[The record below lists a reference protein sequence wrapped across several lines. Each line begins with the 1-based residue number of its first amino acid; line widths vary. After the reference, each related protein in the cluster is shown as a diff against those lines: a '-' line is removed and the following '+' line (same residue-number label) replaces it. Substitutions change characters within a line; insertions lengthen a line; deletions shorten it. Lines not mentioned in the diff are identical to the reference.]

1 MLDVNRTQE
10 RQHLHGPD
18 HRDPAMPQGGGNNAG
33 LAPKIALGI
42 LLVALGSVL
51 AAATLH
57 LLTVQQSLSELIA
70 GAAALIGMFACQVVL
85 SAPRRVRL
93 GRRQQYWILAVQVA
107 LSYPPILLM
116 GTAWVGIT
124 GFLAGSLLLVLRPP
138 WSWVTAGLTVVS
150 TMSLTTG
157 WSGKTY
163 LDVAY
168 IGISTVMIASLV
180 YGLTA
185 LSEMVL
191 QLRSAQQEIARLAV
205 EQERLRFARDLHDL
219 LGYSLSAITLRS
231 ELTLRLV
238 DQHPARAREELS
250 TVLEISRQALADTR
264 QVARSYRDM
273 SFPAELASARSVFSA
288 AGIDIEVDCKLVD
301 DLPDQVGTVLATVL
315 REGIT
320 NILRHSTVR
329 HCRIEARSTGD
340 GSVQLQ
346 VRNDGVAAH
355 VGGPSS
361 YDGSGIGNLCA
372 RVTAIGGGLTAGVR
386 EDGCFHLVATV
397 PLDFGVSRRL
407 PRPRLLVDQR
417 TRKSDDGTRSAV

>member
-1 MLDVNRTQE
+1 M
-10 RQHLHGPD
+10 HSPD
-18 HRDPAMPQGGGNNAG
+18 HRDPAMPQRGGNNAG

-51 AAATLH
+51 AAAALH

-191 QLRSAQQEIARLAV
+191 KLRSAQEEIARLAV

-273 SFPAELASARSVFSA
+273 SFPAELASARSVFCA
-288 AGIDIEVDCKLVD
+288 AGIDIEVDCTLV

-329 HCRIEARSTGD
+329 RCRIEARRTGD
-340 GSVQLQ
+340 GSVQLH

-355 VGGPSS
+355 LDELSS
-361 YDGSGIGNLCA
+361 YNGSGIGNLSA
-372 RVTAIGGGLTAGVR
+372 RVSAIGGGLTAGVR
-386 EDGCFHLVATV
+386 EDGCFHLVAKV
-397 PLDFGVSRRL
+397 PLDFGVSRRV

-417 TRKSDDGTRSAV
+417 TTKSDDGTRSAV

>member
-1 MLDVNRTQE
+1 
-10 RQHLHGPD
+10 
-18 HRDPAMPQGGGNNAG
+18 MPQRGGNNAG

-93 GRRQQYWILAVQVA
+93 GRRQQYRILAVQVA

-191 QLRSAQQEIARLAV
+191 KLRSAQEEIARLAV

-273 SFPAELASARSVFSA
+273 SFPAELASARSVFCA
-288 AGIDIEVDCKLVD
+288 AGIDIEVDCTLV

-329 HCRIEARSTGD
+329 RCRIEARCTGD
-340 GSVQLQ
+340 GSVQLH

-355 VGGPSS
+355 LGEPSS
-361 YDGSGIGNLCA
+361 YDGSGIGNLSA
-372 RVTAIGGGLTAGVR
+372 RVSAIGGGLTAGVR
-386 EDGCFHLVATV
+386 EDGCFHLVAKV
-397 PLDFGVSRRL
+397 PLDFGVSRRV

>member
-1 MLDVNRTQE
+1 M
-10 RQHLHGPD
+10 HSAD
-18 HRDPAMPQGGGNNAG
+18 HRDPAMYGRDGGDAG

-42 LLVALGSVL
+42 LLVALGGVL

-57 LLTVQQSLSELIA
+57 LLTVQQSLFQLIA
-70 GAAALIGMFACQVVL
+70 GALALLGMFACQVVL
-85 SAPRRVRL
+85 SATRRVRL
-93 GRRQQYWILAVQVA
+93 KRRQQYWILVIQLA

-124 GFLAGSLLLVLRPP
+124 GFLTGSLLLVLRSP
-138 WSWVTAGLTVVS
+138 WSWVCSGLTVAT
-150 TMSLTTG
+150 TMGLTTT
-157 WSGKTY
+157 WSGRTY
-163 LDVAY
+163 LDATY
-168 IGISTVMIASLV
+168 IGVSTITTASLV
-180 YGLTA
+180 YGLTS

-191 QLRSAQQEIARLAV
+191 KLRSAQQEIARLAV

-273 SFPAELASARSVFSA
+273 SFCAELASARSVFGA
-288 AGIDIEVDCKLVD
+288 AGIGIEVDSTLM
-301 DLPDQVGTVLATVL
+301 DLPDRVGTVLATVL

-329 HCRIEARSTGD
+329 RCRISARDMGNGT
-340 GSVQLQ
+340 VVLH
-346 VRNDGVAAH
+346 VRNDGVARSSGDPA
-355 VGGPSS
+355 S
-361 YDGSGIGNLCA
+361 YDGSGIGNLST
-372 RVTAIGGGLTAGVR
+372 RVSAIGGELTAGVR
-386 EDGCFHLVATV
+386 ADGCFHLEAKV
-397 PLDFGVSRRL
+397 PLDCGESRRAH
-407 PRPRLLVDQR
+407 RPALVLMDKQII
-417 TRKSDDGTRSAV
+417 

>member
-1 MLDVNRTQE
+1 MHDVNRTQE
-10 RQHLHGPD
+10 RQHLHSAD
-18 HRDPAMPQGGGNNAG
+18 RHDPAMPRPGGDAG
-33 LAPKIALGI
+33 LAPRIALGI
-42 LLVALGSVL
+42 LMIALGSVL

-57 LLTVQQSLSELIA
+57 LLTVRQSLSELFV
-70 GAAALIGMFACQVVL
+70 GVPALLGMFVCQVVL

-93 GRRQQYWILAVQVA
+93 KRSQQYWILAVQIV

-124 GFLAGSLLLVLRPP
+124 GFLAGSLLLVLRAP
-138 WSWVTAGLTVVS
+138 WSWVSAGLAVIS
-150 TMSLTTG
+150 TMSLTTA

-168 IGISTVMIASLV
+168 IGISTVMVAALV
-180 YGLTA
+180 YGLTS
-185 LSEMVL
+185 LSEMVAK
-191 QLRSAQQEIARLAV
+191 LRSAQQEIARLAV

-273 SFPAELASARSVFSA
+273 SFPAELASARSVFGA
-288 AGIDIEVDCKLVD
+288 AGIDIDVDCTLV

-320 NILRHSTVR
+320 NILRHSSVR
-329 HCRIEARSTGD
+329 HCRIKAHSAGD
-340 GSVQLQ
+340 GAVLLHVS
-346 VRNDGVAAH
+346 NDGVAAPA
-355 VGGPSS
+355 GGPSS
-361 YDGSGIGNLCA
+361 HDGSGLGNLSA
-372 RVTAIGGGLTAGVR
+372 RVVAIGGGLTAGVR
-386 EDGCFHLVATV
+386 DDGCFHLMAKV
-397 PLDFGVSRRL
+397 PLDCGVSRRV
-407 PRPRLLVDQR
+407 PRPRLLVDQGL
-417 TRKSDDGTRSAV
+417 RKSGEGTRSAV

>member
-1 MLDVNRTQE
+1 M
-10 RQHLHGPD
+10 
-18 HRDPAMPQGGGNNAG
+18 G
-33 LAPKIALGI
+33 LAPKIAQGI

-57 LLTVQQSLSELIA
+57 LLTVQQSLAELLV

-93 GRRQQYWILAVQVA
+93 GRRQQYWILAIQVT

-124 GFLAGSLLLVLRPP
+124 GFLAGSLLLVLRSPG
-138 WSWVTAGLTVVS
+138 SWVTAGLTVVS
-150 TMSLTTG
+150 TMSLTTA

-168 IGISTVMIASLV
+168 IGISTVMVASLV

-191 QLRSAQQEIARLAV
+191 KLRSAQEEIARLAV

-273 SFPAELASARSVFSA
+273 SFPAELASARSVFCA
-288 AGIDIEVDCKLVD
+288 AGIDIEVDCTLV

-320 NILRHSTVR
+320 NILRHSSVR

-340 GSVQLQ
+340 GSVQLH
-346 VRNDGVAAH
+346 VRNDGVDAH
-355 VGGPSS
+355 FGEPSS
-361 YDGSGIGNLCA
+361 YDGSGIGNLSA
-372 RVTAIGGGLTAGVR
+372 RVTAIGGALTACVW
-386 EDGCFHLVATV
+386 EDGCFHLVAKV
-397 PLDFGVSRRL
+397 PLEFGTSGRV
-407 PRPRLLVDQR
+407 PRPRRLVDQPV
-417 TRKSDDGTRSAV
+417 RKSDDGTRSAV

>member
-1 MLDVNRTQE
+1 M
-10 RQHLHGPD
+10 HSAD
-18 HRDPAMPQGGGNNAG
+18 HRDPAMYGRDGGDAG

-42 LLVALGSVL
+42 LLVALGGVL

-57 LLTVQQSLSELIA
+57 LLTVQQSLFQLIA
-70 GAAALIGMFACQVVL
+70 GALALLGMFACQVVL

-93 GRRQQYWILAVQVA
+93 RRREQYWILIIQVA

-124 GFLAGSLLLVLRPP
+124 GFLTGSLLIVLRSP
-138 WSWVTAGLTVVS
+138 WSWVCAGLTVAT
-150 TMSLTTG
+150 TMALTTT
-157 WSGKTY
+157 WSGKAF
-163 LDVAY
+163 LDVTY
-168 IGISTVMIASLV
+168 IGVSTITTGSLV
-180 YGLTA
+180 YGLTS

-191 QLRSAQQEIARLAV
+191 KLRSAQQEIARLAV

-273 SFPAELASARSVFSA
+273 SFPCELASARSVFGA
-288 AGIDIEVDCKLVD
+288 AGIDIEVDSTLV

-320 NILRHSTVR
+320 NILRHSSVR
-329 HCRIEARSTGD
+329 HCRIEARSAGD
-340 GSVQLQ
+340 GAVLLR
-346 VRNDGVAAH
+346 VKNDGVASGAAEL
-355 VGGPSS
+355 SS
-361 YDGSGIGNLCA
+361 YDGSGIGNLSA
-372 RVTAIGGGLTAGVR
+372 RVGAIGGQLTAGVR
-386 EDGCFHLVATV
+386 EDGCFHLEARV
-397 PLDFGVSRRL
+397 PLDCGGTRRV

-417 TRKSDDGTRSAV
+417 LREPEDGTRSAV

>member
-10 RQHLHGPD
+10 RKHLHSPD
-18 HRDPAMPQGGGNNAG
+18 RSDSATPPRSGGDAG
-33 LAPKIALGI
+33 LAPKIALTI

-57 LLTVQQSLSELIA
+57 LLTVQQSLTDLIG
-70 GAAALIGMFACQVVL
+70 GAAALLGMFACQVVL

-93 GRRQQYWILAVQVA
+93 RRGQQYWILAVQVG
-107 LSYPPILLM
+107 LTYPPILFM
-116 GTAWVGIT
+116 GTAWVGVT

-138 WSWVTAGLTVVS
+138 WSWLSAGATVVS
-150 TMSLTTG
+150 TMALTTS
-157 WSGKTY
+157 WSGKTVI
-163 LDVAY
+163 DVAY
-168 IGISTVMIASLV
+168 IGVSTVLITSLV

-273 SFPAELASARSVFSA
+273 SFPAELASAHSVCGA
-288 AGIDIEVDCKLVD
+288 AGIDIEVDCTLT

-320 NILRHSTVR
+320 NILRHSRVR
-329 HCRIEARSTGD
+329 RCRISAHRAGN
-340 GSVQLQ
+340 GAVVLH
-346 VRNDGVAAH
+346 VMNDGVARTPEE
-355 VGGPSS
+355 PSL
-361 YDGSGIGNLCA
+361 YGGSGIGNLSA
-372 RVTAIGGGLTAGVR
+372 RVCAVGGALTAGVR
-386 EDGCFHLVATV
+386 EDGCFHLEAEV
-397 PLDFGVSRRL
+397 PLDCGGKRRV
-407 PRPRLLVDQR
+407 PQQTRVLLERQIM
-417 TRKSDDGTRSAV
+417 

>member
-10 RQHLHGPD
+10 RQHLHSPD
-18 HRDPAMPQGGGNNAG
+18 HRVPAMPQRGGNNAG

-57 LLTVQQSLSELIA
+57 LLTVQQGLSELIA

-191 QLRSAQQEIARLAV
+191 KLRNAQEEIARLAV

-273 SFPAELASARSVFSA
+273 SFPAELASARSVFCA
-288 AGIDIEVDCKLVD
+288 AGIDIEVDCTLV

-329 HCRIEARSTGD
+329 RCRIEARCTGD
-340 GSVQLQ
+340 GSVQLH

-355 VGGPSS
+355 LDEPSS
-361 YDGSGIGNLCA
+361 YNGSGIGNLSA
-372 RVTAIGGGLTAGVR
+372 RVCAIGGGLTAGVR
-386 EDGCFHLVATV
+386 EDGCFHLVAKV
-397 PLDFGVSRRL
+397 PLDFGVSRRV